1 MHVDKLK
8 LMDII
13 EENVI
18 EPVVE
23 FYNDS
28 RRLVQKCK
36 KPDAKGILT
45 FVVID
50 YQNFPKLLLR
60 QQLDF

>member
-1 MHVDKLK
+1 
-8 LMDII
+8 MDII